1 MFAMFY
7 SVYGFGGR
15 RMWNLWGHGNLGPS
29 HNFPTHCMNDLDQLT
44 ISFGLLLGHWSRDD
58 NNTYF

>member
-1 MFAMFY
+1 M
-7 SVYGFGGR
+7 R
-15 RMWNLWGHGNLGPS
+15 NLWGHGNLGPS

-44 ISFGLLLGHWSRDD
+44 ISFGLLLGHRSRDD